1 MKSTSS
7 IIYEFVRELALG
19 EKFTA
24 YQLYQLTECDGAT
37 HSAVCG
43 ILHRLTRAGM
53 LAVISKEPVDSTRPQ
68 YVFQV
73 IDPSITVSVIETK
86 KTGHG
91 FTRHDTER
99 HPLFE
104 G

>member
-7 IIYEFVRELALG
+7 IIYEFVRELAPG
-19 EKFTA
+19 EEFTA
-24 YQLYQLTECDGAT
+24 YQLFQLTEVDGTT
-37 HSAVCG
+37 HGAVCG
-43 ILHRLTRAGM
+43 ILHRLTKEGM
-53 LAVISKEPVDSTRPQ
+53 LTVTRKAPVDGTRPQ

-73 IDPSITVSVIETK
+73 IDPSIEIMVLETK
-86 KTGHG
+86 GCGSAVH
-91 FTRHDTER
+91 RHDTER

>member
-7 IIYEFVRELALG
+7 IIYEFVRELNPG
-19 EKFTA
+19 ERFTS
-24 YQLYQLTECDGAT
+24 YQLYQLTKCDGTT
-37 HSAVCG
+37 HPAVCA

-53 LAVISKEPVDSTRPQ
+53 LAVIGKESVDSTRPQ

-73 IDPSITVSVIETK
+73 IDPSVTITVVETK
-86 KTGHG
+86 KTRHG
-91 FTRHDTER
+91 FTRHDTKR
-99 HPLFE
+99 HPLFK